1 LLLASGLIRM
11 QVETPAL
18 RSSREAIPVEKALL
32 VFSFSLLAFAAYLFV
47 RPADIQVTLEMSS
60 TAPGAAQIFY
70 NIGHGFNQTDSETV
84 RITSTSL
91 DSFQELTFDLPNLD
105 LLNLRFDPL
114 IAKGS
119 FKIRKIAIRN
129 SGLALQRIA
138 LSDVVPLNHV
148 PAGTQQGSEL
158 LFSISPALGPP
169 HLAFKLHG
177 PLRVDQRIF
186 SQNLRLVIFAAGLLC
201 AGVILGVWPP
211 RSLRSFVRAPATL
224 VRRIDSSFRRFAQ
237 RLSSPEFMQFDSYAI
252 WFYFACLVLFLCASL
267 ADLNGSSI
275 AMYSSAYGHGAPQKI
290 WLGAPR
296 PSRSDE
302 WSYSTPDILNQS
314 LRAHRFRTGDS
325 ALGGHSVA
333 LVGNIPVR
341 HFSTVFRPQFWAFF
355 LLPVDYAFAV
365 FWQCKALILLTGVFT
380 WLLLI
385 TRSTFWAATGS
396 LWYFFS
402 PFTQWAYSWPTGL
415 PEMVGLVCFIMV
427 LTCYLTVG
435 RNKVALFSAAFAAA
449 ACAINFALCAYLP
462 HMVPLFWL
470 AVFFFLGWCVYA
482 RRLILTRPAR
492 ASRILAL
499 TLAVCIVGGVGLS
512 VFIHLRPAL
521 IAIANTSYPGMRVFP
536 PQNTLPFLFTTHFMQ
551 WTETE
556 RSVPPVLGNLS
567 EGSGFL
573 WLAPATLFCFR
584 RMTLSA
590 MQKFVL
596 GSLWAFSCLILA
608 WLLLP
613 VPAVLGKILALDR
626 TAGPRTFLALGL
638 ANVGI
643 VALTAASTR
652 RFQFRNT
659 GTALAYYA
667 CVAGLCSAI
676 LFFALRATNEK
687 LGLFF
692 TMGAVLFA
700 TFFVAGLIT
709 LLVSGRKVGLAL
721 ALVIPQALLF
731 GTVNPV
737 ERGVGVFT
745 SSELYKF
752 VRRNPELLNGKW
764 ILFSG
769 AVVGSAFL
777 AATGCDVYTGDHY
790 LPDIDHFPL
799 FAQTGLDPAAFNRL
813 GYLDA
818 HPIPPNEKTSVEF
831 FVPVVRWKVSPADPI
846 LPQIGIRYVAFDQPP
861 PAAWVSKLV
870 PISSRPIDGFWLYR
884 FQ

>member
-1 LLLASGLIRM
+1 M
-11 QVETPAL
+11 QVDSPAL
-18 RSSREAIPVEKALL
+18 RSSREAFPMTEALL
-32 VFSFSLLAFAAYLFV
+32 FFSLSILAFAAYLFV
-47 RPADIQVTLEMSS
+47 RPTNIQLTLEMSS
-60 TAPGAAQIFY
+60 TAPGAVQVFY
-70 NIGHGFNQTDSETV
+70 NIGHGFNQTDV
-84 RITSTSL
+84 RALPVTSRSL
-91 DSFQELTFDLPNLD
+91 NAFQELTFDLPNQD
-105 LLNLRFDPL
+105 LLGLRFIPL
-114 IAKGS
+114 IHAGT
-119 FKIRKIAIRN
+119 FKIRNIAVRN
-129 SGLALQRIA
+129 AGLALERIA
-138 LSDVVPLNHV
+138 LSDVVPLNQF
-148 PAGTQQGSEL
+148 PSGTRHGSEL
-158 LFSISPALGPP
+158 LFSISPAAGPP

-186 SQNLRLVIFAAGLLC
+186 SQNVRLILFAAGLLC
-201 AGVILGVWPP
+201 AALIVGVLLP
-211 RSLRSFVRAPATL
+211 RPLPSFARAPATFISRMDS
-224 VRRIDSSFRRFAQ
+224 VFDRIAQ
-237 RLSSPEFMQFDSYAI
+237 RLSSSHFMHFDSYAI
-252 WFYFACLVLFLCASL
+252 WFYFACLLLFLSASL
-267 ADLNGSSI
+267 ANLNGSSI
-275 AMYSSAYGHGAPQKI
+275 GMYSSGYGHGAPEKI

-314 LRAHRFRTGDS
+314 LRARRFDAKQS

-341 HFSTVFRPQFWAFF
+341 HFTTIFRPQFWAFF

-380 WLLLI
+380 WLLLL
-385 TRSTFWAATGS
+385 TRSTFWAVTGS

-427 LTCYLTVG
+427 LACYLTVG
-435 RNKVALFSAAFAAA
+435 TNRIALFSAALAAA

-470 AVFFFLGWCVYA
+470 AVFFFVGWCLSA
-482 RRLILTRPAR
+482 RRLIFTRPAVG
-492 ASRILAL
+492 SRILAL
-499 TLAVCIVGGVGLS
+499 LLAACTVGIVGLS

-536 PQNTLPFLFTTHFMQ
+536 PRNTPLFLITSHFMQ

-556 RSVPPVLGNLS
+556 RHFPPVLGNLS

-584 RMTLSA
+584 RMTLSS
-590 MQKFVL
+590 MQKFACA
-596 GSLWAFSCLILA
+596 SLWVFAFLILA
-608 WLLLP
+608 WLFLP
-613 VPAVLGKILALDR
+613 IPAVLGKILALNR

-652 RFQFRNT
+652 KAQFKST
-659 GTALAYYA
+659 GTGALFYA
-667 CVAGLCSAI
+667 CVACLSSAI
-676 LFFALRATNEK
+676 LFVVLRATNEK

-692 TMGAVLFA
+692 TMGQVLFA

-709 LLVSGRKVGLAL
+709 LLVSSRKLMLAL
-721 ALVIPQALLF
+721 ALLIPQALLF
-731 GTVNPV
+731 GTVNPI

-745 SSELYKF
+745 SSEFYKF
-752 VRRNPELLNGKW
+752 IRSNPQLLNGKW
-764 ILFSG
+764 LLFSDV
-769 AVVGSAFL
+769 VVGSAFM

-790 LPDIDHFPL
+790 LPDIDHFRL
-799 FAQTGLDPAAFNRL
+799 FAQSGLDPAAFNRL

-818 HPIPPNEKTSVEF
+818 HPIAPKEKSSVEF
-831 FVPVVRWKVSPADPI
+831 FIPVLRWKVSPADPI
-846 LPQIGIRYVAFDQPP
+846 LPRLGIRYVAFDQPP
-861 PAAWVSKLV
+861 PAAWVSKLI
-870 PISSRPIDGFWLYR
+870 PISSQPVDGFWLYR
-884 FQ
+884 LR

>member
-1 LLLASGLIRM
+1 M
-11 QVETPAL
+11 QVASPL
-18 RSSREAIPVEKALL
+18 SRYGREATSIKKTLPL
-32 VFSFSLLAFAAYLFV
+32 FSVSILAFAAYLFV
-47 RPADIQVTLEMSS
+47 RSPNIQLTLEMSS
-60 TAPGAAQIFY
+60 TAPGAAQLYY
-70 NIGHGFNQTDSETV
+70 NIGHGFNQTDL
-84 RITSTSL
+84 RIVSVTSTSL
-91 DSFQELTFDLPNLD
+91 DSFQELTFDLPDRD

-114 IAKGS
+114 LAEGS
-119 FKIRKIAIRN
+119 FKIRNIAIRN
-129 SGLALQRIA
+129 SGLTLQRIA
-138 LSDVVPLNHV
+138 LSDVVPLNNV
-148 PAGTQQGSEL
+148 PSGTQQGSEI
-158 LFSISPALGPP
+158 LFSISSTAGLP
-169 HLAFKLHG
+169 HLGLKLHG
-177 PLRVDQRIF
+177 PLLVDQRIF
-186 SQNLRLVIFAAGLLC
+186 SQNVRLILFTAGLVC
-201 AGVILGVWPP
+201 ATLFLGVWRPLP
-211 RSLRSFVRAPATL
+211 LRSSVRAPATL
-224 VRRIDSSFRRFAQ
+224 VRRIDFSFGRIAQ

-252 WFYFACLVLFLCASL
+252 WFYFACLVLFLSASL
-267 ADLNGSSI
+267 ANLNGSSI

-314 LRAHRFRTGDS
+314 LRAHRFEVRES

-333 LVGNIPVR
+333 VVGNIPVR
-341 HFSTVFRPQFWAFF
+341 HFTTIFRPQYWAFF
-355 LLPVDYAFAV
+355 FLPVDYAFAV

-385 TRSTFWAATGS
+385 TRSTFWAVTGS
-396 LWYFFS
+396 VWYFFS

-415 PEMVGLVCFIMV
+415 PEMVGLVSFIMV

-449 ACAINFALCAYLP
+449 ACAINFALCAYVP

-470 AVFFFLGWCVYA
+470 AVFFFLGWCAYA
-482 RRLILTRPAR
+482 RRLIFTRPA

-499 TLAVCIVGGVGLS
+499 ALASCIVGIVGLS

-521 IAIANTSYPGMRVFP
+521 TAIANTSYPGMRIFP
-536 PQNTLPFLFTTHFMQ
+536 PRNTPPFLLSSHFMQ

-556 RSVPPVLGNLS
+556 RSFPPIVGNLS

-584 RMTLSA
+584 RLTLSS
-590 MQKFVL
+590 MQRFAL
-596 GSLWAFSCLILA
+596 GSLWVFVGLIFA

-613 VPAVLGKILALDR
+613 VPAVLGKILALNR

-652 RFQFRNT
+652 TIQFRR
-659 GTALAYYA
+659 TAIALVYYA
-667 CVAGLCSAI
+667 CVAGVSAAI
-676 LFFALRATNEK
+676 LFFGLRTTNES
-687 LGLFF
+687 LGSFF
-692 TMGAVLFA
+692 TMGQVSFA

-709 LLVSGRKVGLAL
+709 LLISGRKLAFAL
-721 ALVIPQALLF
+721 ALVISQALLF
-731 GTVNPV
+731 STVNPLQ
-737 ERGVGVFT
+737 RGVGVFT

-752 VRRNPELLNGKW
+752 VRRNPQLLNGKW
-764 ILFSG
+764 IVFSD
-769 AVVGSAFL
+769 AVVNSAFV

-799 FAQTGLDPAAFNRL
+799 FAQSGLDPAALNRL

-818 HPIPPNEKTSVEF
+818 HPIAPNEKTSVEF
-831 FVPVVRWKVSPADPI
+831 FIPVLRWKVSPADPI
-846 LPQIGIRYVAFDQPP
+846 LQRIGVRYVAFDQPP
-861 PAAWVSKLV
+861 AAAWVSNLV
-870 PISSRPIDGFWLYR
+870 PLSSRPVDGFWLYR
-884 FQ
+884 FP

>member
-1 LLLASGLIRM
+1 M
-11 QVETPAL
+11 QVATPPL
-18 RSSREAIPVEKALL
+18 RSSREAIPVEEAFL
-32 VFSFSLLAFAAYLFV
+32 VFSLSILAFAAYLFV
-47 RPADIQVTLEMSS
+47 RPANIQLTLEMSS
-60 TAPGAAQIFY
+60 TARGAVQIFY
-70 NIGHGFNQTDSETV
+70 NVGHGFNQTDLQAV
-84 RITSTSL
+84 PVTSSSL
-91 DSFQELTFDLPNLD
+91 DSFQELTFDLPNQD

-114 IAKGS
+114 ITKGS
-119 FKIRKIAIRN
+119 FKIRNIAIRN

-148 PAGTQQGSEL
+148 PSGGQHGSEV
-158 LFSISPALGPP
+158 LFAISPAAGPP
-169 HLAFKLHG
+169 HLAFRLHE

-186 SQNLRLVIFAAGLLC
+186 SQNLRLVLFTAALLC
-201 AGVILGVWPP
+201 AGVILGLWPP
-211 RSLRSFVRAPATL
+211 RSLRLFVRAPATL
-224 VRRIDSSFRRFAQ
+224 VRRIDSSFGRIAQ

-252 WFYFACLVLFLCASL
+252 WFYFACLVLFVSASL
-267 ADLNGSSI
+267 ANLNGSSI
-275 AMYSSAYGHGAPQKI
+275 AMYSSAYGHGAPEKI

-314 LRAHRFRTGDS
+314 LRAHRFETRES

-341 HFSTVFRPQFWAFF
+341 HFTTIFRPQFWAFF

-365 FWQCKALILLTGVFT
+365 FWQFKALILLTGVFT
-380 WLLLI
+380 WLLFI

-482 RRLILTRPAR
+482 RRLIFNGPAR

-499 TLAVCIVGGVGLS
+499 ILAVCIVGIVGLS

-536 PQNTLPFLFTTHFMQ
+536 PQNTPPFLLPSHFMQ

-556 RSVPPVLGNLS
+556 RSFPPVLGNLS
-567 EGSGFL
+567 EGSGFM
-573 WLAPATLFCFR
+573 WLAPATWFCFR
-584 RMTLSA
+584 RMTLSS
-590 MQKFVL
+590 MQRFAL
-596 GSLWAFSCLILA
+596 GSLWIFAGLILA

-613 VPAVLGKILALDR
+613 VPAVLGKILALNR

-638 ANVGI
+638 ANLGI

-652 RFQFRNT
+652 RIQFRDT
-659 GTALAYYA
+659 GTALAFYA
-667 CVAGLCSAI
+667 CVASLSSAI
-676 LFFALRATNEK
+676 LFVALRATNEK

-692 TMGAVLFA
+692 TMGQVSFA

-709 LLVSGRKVGLAL
+709 LLLSGRKIALAV

-731 GTVNPV
+731 GTVNPL

-752 VRRNPELLNGKW
+752 VRRNPQLLNGKW
-764 ILFSG
+764 LLFSR
-769 AVVGSAFL
+769 AIVGSAFL

-799 FAQTGLDPAAFNRL
+799 FAQSGLDPAAFNRL

-818 HPIPPNEKTSVEF
+818 HPIAPNEKTSVEF
-831 FVPVVRWKVSPADPI
+831 FIPVLRWKVSPADPI
-846 LPQIGIRYVAFDQPP
+846 LPRIGITYVAFDQPP

-870 PISSRPIDGFWLYR
+870 PISSGPIDGFWLYR
-884 FQ
+884 FP